1 MGLDSIYAMTAVP
14 ARSALEKKR
23 IVEQVKKGDAIHS
36 DSHETP
42 QSQLPPKTEARKP
55 RKGERRKSE
64 EEAEKPRVDRRMSK
78 GRRQGEDENED
89 LQEQTLTNEDSP
101 FEHIDITA

>member
-55 RKGERRKSE
+55 RKGERRKNE
-64 EEAEKPRVDRRMSK
+64 EETDKPRVDRRMSK
-78 GRRQGEDENED
+78 GRREGEEED
-89 LQEQTLTNEDSP
+89 TQEQKITNDDSP
-101 FEHIDITA
+101 FEHIDVTA